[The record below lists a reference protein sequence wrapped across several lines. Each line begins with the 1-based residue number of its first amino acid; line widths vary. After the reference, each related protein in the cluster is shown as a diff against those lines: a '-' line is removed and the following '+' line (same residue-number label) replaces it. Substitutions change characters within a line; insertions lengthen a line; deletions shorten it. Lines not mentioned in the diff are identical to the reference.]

1 MKERDIMTVYIAL
14 LRGINVGG
22 HNIIKMA
29 ELKQL
34 FESMGLYE
42 VKTYIQSGNVVF
54 KSNEEEEVLCNK
66 IEHEINSVL
75 GFSVTVMLRTSEE
88 LEQIITNL
96 PFSEEE
102 ISKAAMSTEVE
113 TLYVALLTKA
123 PLQEKAELL
132 EAYKEQGDKYEIIGR
147 EVFLLFNNKSIRNSK
162 LPNNLNKLDV
172 PNTVRN
178 WKTINKLASMARTM
192 NSI

>member
-132 EAYKEQGDKYEIIGR
+132 EAYKGQEDKYEIIGR

>member
-66 IEHEINSVL
+66 IEHEINSVF
-75 GFSVTVMLRTSEE
+75 GFSVTVVLRTSEE

-102 ISKAAMSTEVE
+102 ISKAAMSTEAE
-113 TLYVALLTKA
+113 TLYVALLTNA

-132 EAYKEQGDKYEIIGR
+132 EIYKGQEDKYEIIGR

>member
-1 MKERDIMTVYIAL
+1 MTVYIAL

-132 EAYKEQGDKYEIIGR
+132 EAYKGQEDKYEIIGR